1 MCVCGV
7 CVCKQDQHQVW
18 CVCGV
23 CVCVCVCLWV
33 WVWVWVWVC
42 EWAGC
47 VGRWGERQGGK
58 QAGRRL
64 PSAPRQAGGPKRLPA
79 SHHTRMGAGHAAG
92 ASHVQADARRSHGQA
107 VARRS
112 HGRGRRPRNPSQP
125 ACTGR
130 ESFHTD
136 PLPCHAVRFQA
147 RPLVCSTQAGANT
160 AARLYARQRRWCR
173 VGRRR
178 ERGRSRGWRLTNIAT
193 LWLKST
199 T

>member
-1 MCVCGV
+1 M
-7 CVCKQDQHQVW
+7 W

-23 CVCVCVCLWV
+23 CVCVCVCL

-79 SHHTRMGAGHAAG
+79 SHHTRIGAGRAAG
-92 ASHVQADARRSHGQA
+92 ASHGQADARRSHGQA

-147 RPLVCSTQAGANT
+147 RPLVCSTQAGARAGGEWCVWL
-160 AARLYARQRRWCR
+160 AASGCVVWCAVCGVR
-173 VGRRR
+173 CALCGEVR
-178 ERGRSRGWRLTNIAT
+178 
-193 LWLKST
+193 
-199 T
+199 